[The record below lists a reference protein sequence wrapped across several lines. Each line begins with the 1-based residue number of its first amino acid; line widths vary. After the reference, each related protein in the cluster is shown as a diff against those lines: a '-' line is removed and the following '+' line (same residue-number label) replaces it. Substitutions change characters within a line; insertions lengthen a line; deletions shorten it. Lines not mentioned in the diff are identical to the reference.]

1 MVDIEYF
8 KRKQQLIELRY
19 NPYHDPSN
27 GRFTSGGGGGGGF
40 LYSPNRKKGEKG
52 MNGDGSAFYVAPDTM
67 DKGEQAL
74 ADEYG
79 AIGEAG
85 TGIAIDF
92 NGHKKN
98 YRITDTNLVIEIT
111 HNAASPIMLNGKLV
125 KADEFVKKAID
136 SGRAEF
142 LPKYKVKQL
151 HDKALAFIPHPELG
165 QNVFKEHGWGAK
177 QKKTIIRYRRDGSAR

>member
-1 MVDIEYF
+1 MVDIDYF
-8 KRKQQLIELRY
+8 KRKRQLIELRY

-27 GRFTSGGGGGGGF
+27 GRFTSGGGGGGGG
-40 LYSPNRKKGEKG
+40 LLVVPNGQKGKG
-52 MNGDGSAFYVAPDTM
+52 FYVAPDGL
-67 DKGEQAL
+67 DKGEAAL

-111 HNAASPIMLNGKLV
+111 HNAASPIKQNGKFV

-165 QNVFKEHGWGAK
+165 QNVFKEHGWGAE